1 MATYNILT
9 AHTGAG
15 TQQTL
20 DAGDSL
26 YLATSGTLNSLGA
39 NGAYSTGGDNDLQ
52 IHGTLAGGKSAFL
65 GTDGGDL
72 IQIYSGATVLGGV
85 VSAITVDGGSNTFSN
100 DGAISTHT
108 TTTGAEVIDLEG
120 ANN

>member
-1 MATYNILT
+1 GGGLKRFSWGCFMATYNILT

-72 IQIYSGATVLGGV
+72 IQVYSSATVLGGV

-100 DGAISTHT
+100 D
-108 TTTGAEVIDLEG
+108 
-120 ANN
+120 